1 MIDRDK
7 LIFAPCD
14 IMLPPFGA
22 DERELWKKWAV
33 IACDQHTEDVGYW
46 QRIDESLEGAPSALD
61 LVLPEAYLGTEL
73 EAKQKAR
80 VDCFQRSLD
89 SGWLKTFKHSLVLVE
104 RTLSNGL
111 VRRGIVGKIDLEN
124 YDFSA
129 DSRSYVRPTEGTVT
143 ERVPP
148 RVAIRK
154 KATFELSHVMM
165 FARYGELDIDG
176 FAASKKAELR
186 KLYEFDL
193 AEGGGHIAGWLLSG
207 EVLEEVLRRFERLE
221 AARAPG
227 DVLYAVGDGNHS
239 LAAAASFYRSLKE
252 KYGPVVMSTKARYAT
267 VEMVSVDSEAI
278 VFEPI
283 YRVVENVDTEDF
295 LSFLASRFEGGR
307 GDVASVTAVCADGER
322 PISVPVSEGDLTV
335 GVLQDAVDCYLA
347 SHPTAVC
354 DYIHGV
360 GALKARAT
368 AKNDRVGLLFEGM
381 KKEELFPYVES
392 KGPLPRK
399 TFSMGSADT
408 KRYYL
413 ELRRIKAPWEEKK

>member
-1 MIDRDK
+1 MVDRDK

-22 DERELWKKWAV
+22 EERELWKKWAV

-46 QRIDESLEGAPSALD
+46 QRIDESLDGAPSALD

-80 VDCFQRSLD
+80 VDCFQKSLD

-124 YDFSA
+124 YDCSK
-129 DSRSYVRPTEGTVT
+129 DSDSYVRPTEGTVT

-165 FARYGELDIDG
+165 FARYGDLDIDG
-176 FAASKKAELR
+176 FAASKKAELK

-193 AEGGGHIAGWLLSG
+193 SEGGGHIAGWLLSG
-207 EVLEEVLRRFERLE
+207 EVLEEVLRRFEKLE
-221 AARAPG
+221 ATRAPG

-239 LAAAASFYRSLKE
+239 LAAAASLYRSLKE
-252 KYGPVVMSTKARYAT
+252 KYGPLVMSTKARYAT

-283 YRVVENVDTEDF
+283 YRVVENVDGDDL
-295 LSFLASRFEGGR
+295 LSFLTSRFESHSEEI
-307 GDVASVTAVCADGER
+307 ASVTAVTADGEKAITV
-322 PISVPVSEGDLTV
+322 PISNGDLTV
-335 GVLQDAVDCYLA
+335 GVLQDALDCYLA
-347 SHPTAVC
+347 SHPGAVC
-354 DYIHGV
+354 DYIHGI
-360 GALKARAT
+360 GALKTRAT
-368 AKNDRVGLLFEGM
+368 AKNDRVGFLFDGM
-381 KKEELFPYVES
+381 KKEELFSYVES